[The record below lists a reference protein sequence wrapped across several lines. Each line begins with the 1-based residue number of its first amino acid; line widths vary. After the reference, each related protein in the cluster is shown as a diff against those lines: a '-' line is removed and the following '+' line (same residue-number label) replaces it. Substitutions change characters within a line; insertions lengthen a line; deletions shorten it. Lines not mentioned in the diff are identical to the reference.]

1 MEIHA
6 VKLDP
11 ECYLA
16 RNCTLLGDISIGK
29 HTSIYPGV
37 VMRAEREPIVIGEN
51 TNIQDN
57 CVVHVEY
64 DFPCTIGNNVTVG
77 HNATIHGATV
87 KDNTIIGMNSVILDG
102 AVVGKSCIVGAG
114 AVVTKGAVIPDGS
127 MVMGIPAKV
136 RGELSE
142 EDRAY
147 TQVSADD
154 YQQEA
159 SELAET
165 GFFYSGKNVP
175 HDLPTIC
182 LQEPQD
188 RSERSEQPSHPE
200 QYNYQCWR

>member
-1 MEIHA
+1 MEINA

-16 RNCTLLGDISIGK
+16 RNCTLLGDITIGK
-29 HTSIYPGV
+29 HSSVYPGV
-37 VMRAEREPIVIGEN
+37 VIRAEREPIVIGTN

-57 CVVHVEY
+57 CVIHVEY

-102 AVVGKSCIVGAG
+102 AVVGKNCVVGAG

-127 MVMGIPAKV
+127 LVMGVP
-136 RGELSE
+136 
-142 EDRAY
+142 
-147 TQVSADD
+147 SADD
-154 YQQEA
+154 YQSEA
-159 SELAET
+159 SQLAEA
-165 GFFYSGKNVP
+165 GFFFTGKDVP
-175 HDLPTIC
+175 RDLPTIC
-182 LQEPQD
+182 LQEP
-188 RSERSEQPSHPE
+188 SERPE